1 MGDLV
6 ADRADVVVAPLSFTH
21 ERRWAQL
28 PVQAIMRSLKIK
40 KDFLGVTRFQYVPSQ
55 SLHPLHASFLWGAFL
70 LLCQRPGIKSIVAIQ
85 GKRDWCGAISKV
97 RAGDVFYIR

>member
-1 MGDLV
+1 MGTIASAGNDEI
-6 ADRADVVVAPLSFTH
+6 TKN
-21 ERRWAQL
+21 E
-28 PVQAIMRSLKIK
+28 

-97 RAGDVFYIR
+97 RAGDVFILIR